1 MNTGQNIL
9 MGVAQQLDASIDAML
24 KHRQQLLKF
33 GLMTK
38 KELNQMRR
46 DQSMLAQLV
55 AESHN
60 DPKRKPEA
68 DMLYNKLIRDY
79 TAIVN
84 RGKKEDGV

>member
-1 MNTGQNIL
+1 MNTGQNVL
-9 MGVAQQLDASIDAML
+9 MAVAQQLDSGIDAML

-33 GLMTK
+33 KVMTK
-38 KELNQMRR
+38 KEINQMRR

-60 DPKRKPEA
+60 DAKRKPEA
-68 DMLYNKLIRDY
+68 DMLFNKLIRDY

-84 RGKKEDGV
+84 RGKEDVV